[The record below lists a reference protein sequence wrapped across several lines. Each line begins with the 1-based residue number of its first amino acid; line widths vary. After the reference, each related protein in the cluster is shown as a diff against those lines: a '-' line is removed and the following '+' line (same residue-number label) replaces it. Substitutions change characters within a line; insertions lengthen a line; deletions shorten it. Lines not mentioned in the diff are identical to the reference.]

1 MDESFVNN
9 YCYALVLQ
17 DYLSQWPD
25 MQAEANRIAPTVAKG
40 LAGVIYRHRLSFTI
54 IHDLAPEFLSDILQD
69 TVFVLKVK
77 KLPTSPKHA
86 QSDGLVERFNQ
97 TLKAM
102 LLKLVTNKGCDL
114 DGLKEPLLF
123 AYQTMPH
130 SLIKK
135 TLLYGR
141 DTKLPTALNFYSKHL
156 SYILN
161 MEKYFLQ
168 NIK

>member
-1 MDESFVNN
+1 M
-9 YCYALVLQ
+9 
-17 DYLSQWPD
+17 
-25 MQAEANRIAPTVAKG
+25 
-40 LAGVIYRHRLSFTI
+40 
-54 IHDLAPEFLSDILQD
+54 APEFLSDILQD

-77 KLPTSPKHA
+77 KLPTSPKHP

-114 DGLKEPLLF
+114 DRLKEPLLF

-130 SLIKK
+130 SLTKK

-141 DTKLPTALNFYSKHL
+141 DTKLPTALNFYSPHPKTPVIY
-156 SYILN
+156 SEYGKILFIEHKVICDITIIN
-161 MEKYFLQ
+161 
-168 NIK
+168 NIKNLKRK